1 MDEKQV
7 YENQETAIKLL
18 EENVELKKRIKEAN
32 KILSNILV
40 VNDWEHKG
48 RYRPVKNTTSQEV
61 YKSICMLYGI
71 LETPYRSDYGSLQE
85 LEGDKNE

>member
-18 EENVELKKRIKEAN
+18 EENVELKKRIKEAIKYFREQIRIIQIDN
-32 KILSNILV
+32 TSNFELDVYMKEKEIDEYLKI
-40 VNDWEHKG
+40 
-48 RYRPVKNTTSQEV
+48 
-61 YKSICMLYGI
+61 
-71 LETPYRSDYGSLQE
+71 

>member
-1 MDEKQV
+1 MEEKQV

-40 VNDWEHKG
+40 INDKEHKG
-48 RYRPVKNTTSQEV
+48 KYRPIKNTSKNDV
-61 YKSICMLYGI
+61 YKSVCMLYGI

>member
-1 MDEKQV
+1 MNEKQV